1 MPLPAVP
8 SPSVSRLTPYIA
20 GACGCTIA
28 NLYLAQPLVG
38 TIGPSLSMSPGA
50 VGLSVTATQIGY
62 GLGLVLLVPLGDLT
76 ENRRLILRTLCGA
89 SGALMLAAIAPN
101 APIFLAAALLVG
113 LGASAT
119 QMLIPIAAHLASDAE
134 RGRIVGSIM
143 SGLLVG
149 VLLSR
154 PVSSLL
160 ANGFGWRAVFMAWA
174 ALMLAVALMLRRVLP
189 RRTPDQRQSYRALLG
204 SLWTLLASEPVLR
217 RRAVYQAIAYGA
229 FSLFW
234 TAVPLR
240 LAHAPFDFGEPGIA
254 LFTLAGAAGALIAPV
269 AGHAGDRGWT
279 RPASGLALLMVSLSF
294 IVAAVGSNSIALLVA
309 AAVLLDLGVWS
320 SQVLGQRAIYAL
332 NAGARSR
339 LNGLF
344 ISIFFIGGAA
354 GSALAGASFEHGGWQ
369 AVSGIGAA
377 SGAMGVAFWLT
388 EFLNRRVLRGGAHW
402 RAGPTVE
409 RQ

>member
-1 MPLPAVP
+1 MPAPNI
-8 SPSVSRLTPYIA
+8 SRLTPYFA

-38 TIGPSLSMSPGA
+38 TIGPSLSMTPSA
-50 VGLSVTATQIGY
+50 VGLSVTATQVGY
-62 GLGLVLLVPLGDLT
+62 GLGLILLVPLGDLT

-89 SGALMLAAIAPN
+89 SSALLLAATAPN
-101 APIFLAAALLVG
+101 ALIFLAAALLVG

-160 ANGFGWRAVFMAWA
+160 ADAFGWRAVFGVWA
-174 ALMLAVALMLRRVLP
+174 ALMLAVAVMVRGVLP
-189 RRTPDQRQSYRALLG
+189 QRKPDQHQSYRALLG
-204 SLWTLLASEPVLR
+204 SLWTLLCSEPVLR
-217 RRAVYQAIAYGA
+217 RRAAYQAVAYGV

-240 LAHAPFDFGEPGIA
+240 LAHAPFYFDQRGIA

-269 AGHAGDRGWT
+269 AGRAGDRGWT
-279 RPASGLALLMVSLSF
+279 RPASGLALSIATLSF
-294 IVAAVGSNSIALLVA
+294 VVAAVGSDSPALLVA

-332 NAGARSR
+332 APGARSR

-344 ISIFFIGGAA
+344 ISIFFIGGAS
-354 GSALAGASFEHGGWQ
+354 GSALAGVSFDYGGWSE
-369 AVSGIGAA
+369 VCWIGAGC
-377 SGAMGVAFWLT
+377 GAAAVAFWLT
-388 EFLNRRVLRGGAHW
+388 EFLDLTAFGAADQ
-402 RAGPTVE
+402 RSNPSVE
-409 RQ
+409 QQRHG